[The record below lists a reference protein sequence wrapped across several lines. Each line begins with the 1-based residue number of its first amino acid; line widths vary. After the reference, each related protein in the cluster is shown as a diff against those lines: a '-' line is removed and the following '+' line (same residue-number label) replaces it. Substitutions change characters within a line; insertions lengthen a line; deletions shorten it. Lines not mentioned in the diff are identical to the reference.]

1 MKVSEDQKHRPTISG
16 TEQEKDRGTDKRDSL
31 NNLPFDAEL
40 APGARNAIQ
49 VCLRVQPSEKVTV
62 ITDDATKEIAASLVR
77 EIERVGAPYHAWV
90 LEDLAPR
97 PLSELP
103 REILDDL
110 ETSQV
115 SVYAVQAQANEL
127 RTRMQMT
134 DVVNRRR
141 IRHAHMVNIN
151 RQIMLE
157 GMRADFLKV
166 DRISA
171 KVLEMVRKAKQVRA
185 KTAAGTDL
193 RAELNPEYR
202 WIKTSGLISPDKWG
216 NLPGGE
222 VFTTPGEVNGTFVID
237 GVVGDWLCA
246 KFGDLLA
253 NPLTIRVKGNRLTE
267 AHSANREL
275 ESDFWQYTHTDENSD
290 VVGEFAIGTNIEL
303 KDVIGQILQ
312 DEKYPGVHIAFGNP
326 YGAHTG
332 AQWYSSTHIDVV
344 GRKFD
349 IWVDDE
355 QIMRDGQFL
364 IQA

>member
-1 MKVSEDQKHRPTISG
+1 M
-16 TEQEKDRGTDKRDSL
+16 
-31 NNLPFDAEL
+31 NLPVTQTNHQLSTLTFDPEL
-40 APGARNAIQ
+40 TPGARNAVN
-49 VCLRVQPSEKVTV
+49 VCLRIQPNEKVTI
-62 ITDDATKEIAASLVR
+62 ITDDATKEIAASIVR
-77 EIERVGAPYHAWV
+77 ELEQLGSTYRAWV

-97 PLSELP
+97 PLRDLP
-103 REILDDL
+103 QEIADNL
-110 ETSQV
+110 ETSEV
-115 SVYAVQAQANEL
+115 SIFAVQAQANEL
-127 RTRMQMT
+127 RSRMQMT
-134 DVVNRRR
+134 DIVNRRH

-166 DRISA
+166 DRISQ
-171 KVLEMVRKAKQVRA
+171 KVAEMVRRASLIRA

-193 RAELNPEYR
+193 TAELNPSYR
-202 WIKTSGLISPDKWG
+202 WIKTSGIISPEKWG

-246 KFGDLLA
+246 KFGDLA
-253 NPLTIRVKGNRLTE
+253 PNPLTIRIKNNRLTE
-267 AHSANREL
+267 AHSANHDL
-275 ESDFWQYTHTDENSD
+275 EDDFWRYTHTDENSD
-290 VVGEFAIGTNIEL
+290 RVGEFAIGTNIEL

-332 AQWYSSTHIDVV
+332 AEWYSSTHIDVV

-355 QIMRDGQFL
+355 QIMKHGKFL
-364 IQA
+364 IEP